1 MYVAIA
7 NKMKCKNTFGSTFG
21 SATDITGFEAS
32 DTDGG
37 SQIYEKHFQSSH
49 YIKRNW
55 EKLTELWKGL
65 YVLTTLRSV
74 VGL

>member
-1 MYVAIA
+1 MLLLHTKWKAKILLAQRLGVPLISQDL
-7 NKMKCKNTFGSTFG
+7 KLLTQMEGPKSKKNIS
-21 SATDITGFEAS
+21 I
-32 DTDGG
+32 
-37 SQIYEKHFQSSH
+37 QPL
-49 YIKRNW
+49 YI